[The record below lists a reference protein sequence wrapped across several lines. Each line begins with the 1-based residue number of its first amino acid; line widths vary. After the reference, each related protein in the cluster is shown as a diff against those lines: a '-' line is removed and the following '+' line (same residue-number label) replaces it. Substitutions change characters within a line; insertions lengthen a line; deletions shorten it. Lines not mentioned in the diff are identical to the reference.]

1 MIEAYEQSKPH
12 GLNVR
17 VKQKSEEAACKWKKF
32 DSKFGAKKYVRY
44 GYYLLWKHYEWLLQ
58 GNVLLHY

>member
-1 MIEAYEQSKPH
+1 LIEAYEQSKPH

-44 GYYLLWKHYEWLLQ
+44 GYYLL
-58 GNVLLHY
+58 